1 MRILVTGGAGFIGRH
16 IVQALAAGGHQVR
29 VLDAL
34 LPGIH
39 SGEPPEFPPGVEFVH
54 GDAADPAVVDTVLRG
69 VDVVCHQAAMV
80 GRGKE
85 ILEAPAYVRNSEL
98 ATATLLAAMTRAGL
112 GKLVHASS
120 VVIYGDSRYH
130 CPAHGLVRCP
140 RRSKDDLDAG
150 RFEPKCPH
158 CPARVT
164 ASAVTEDDVP
174 DPPRNT
180 YAVTKLAQ
188 EHLVSAWAREVRSSA
203 VALRYHNVYGPDMPF
218 DSPYSGV
225 AAVFRSAV
233 EQGEAPRVFEDGGPT
248 RDFVHVRDVA
258 AANLAALDWEG
269 DGFRAFNIASGTPR
283 SIGELARTLAAATGA
298 PAPVI
303 TGEYRIGDVRH
314 IFASPERAIREL
326 NWRPAV
332 EFDAGIKEFATAP
345 MRRMKAP

>member
-1 MRILVTGGAGFIGRH
+1 
-16 IVQALAAGGHQVR
+16 
-29 VLDAL
+29 
-34 LPGIH
+34 
-39 SGEPPEFPPGVEFVH
+39 
-54 GDAADPAVVDTVLRG
+54 
-69 VDVVCHQAAMV
+69 MV

-112 GKLVHASS
+112 GRLVHASS

-150 RFEPKCPH
+150 RFEPRCPQ
-158 CPARVT
+158 CRASVT
-164 ASAVTEDDVP
+164 ASAISEDDVP

-188 EHLVSAWAREVRSSA
+188 EHLVEAWAVQTRSTA

-233 EQGEAPRVFEDGGPT
+233 ERGESPRVFEDGGPI

-258 AANLAALDWEG
+258 AANLAALDWAGE
-269 DGFRAFNIASGTPR
+269 GFRAFNIASGTPR
-283 SIGELARTLAAATGA
+283 TIGELASTLAAATGA
-298 PAPVI
+298 PMPVI

-314 IFASPERAIREL
+314 IFASPGRANREL

-345 MRRMKAP
+345 MRRIEAP